1 MTSVFRQDGDA
12 IAVGEAARGAC
23 LGVRIR
29 NWLGLCSLE
38 MPCSHLGG
46 ED

>member
-1 MTSVFRQDGDA
+1 MTPVFRKDGDA

-23 LGVRIR
+23 LGVGIR

-38 MPCSHLGG
+38 TPCSHPGG